1 MRERMVW
8 TEAGPRG
15 KSYGGLVVNTYNLS
29 SIACGLPADISSAF
43 VLVQFDLFL
52 RCLIPQ

>member
-1 MRERMVW
+1 MDRGR
-8 TEAGPRG
+8 GPRG
-15 KSYGGLVVNTYNLS
+15 IETLRTACETLNNLS

-52 RCLIPQ
+52 LSA